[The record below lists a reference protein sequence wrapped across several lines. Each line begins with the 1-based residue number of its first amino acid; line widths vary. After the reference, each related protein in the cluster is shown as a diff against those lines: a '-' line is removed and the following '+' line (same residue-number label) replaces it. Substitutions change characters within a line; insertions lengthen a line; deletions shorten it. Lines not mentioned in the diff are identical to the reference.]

1 MVKNIIKNILEN
13 IDKIL
18 SEVDQTEIKKFIE
31 TLIHSRNIFLVAAGR
46 SGLVA
51 RAFAIRLMHLG
62 FNVYVVGETV
72 TPSVKP
78 GDLVIAISGSGK
90 TSSTLVVAKTAKEQ
104 GLAVISITSYE
115 DSPLAQSSD
124 FIVKIKGR
132 GGLLSND
139 YTSRQ
144 LTGEHEPLTPLG
156 TLFELSSL
164 IFLDSVIAQLMKI
177 YNKKEQDLRE
187 KHANLE

>member
-1 MVKNIIKNILEN
+1 MVKDIVKNILEN
-13 IDKIL
+13 IGKIL
-18 SEVDQTEIKKFIE
+18 SEVDETEVKKFIE
-31 TLIHSRNIFLVAAGR
+31 KIIHSRNIFLVAAGR

-62 FNVYVVGETV
+62 FNVYVIGETV

-104 GLAVISITSYE
+104 GLGVISVTSYE
-115 DSPLAQSSD
+115 DSPLAQLSD
-124 FIVKIKGR
+124 CIVKIKGR
-132 GGLLSND
+132 RGLLSND
-139 YTSRQ
+139 YNSRQ

-177 YNKKEQDLRE
+177 YNKKEQDLSE